1 MHVICVEGRISFSET
16 LPDIAGLTFV
26 SRPLLDGESTF
37 GPRYALE
44 DGSIVDKFPDKT
56 DEEVGALI
64 AAQEAAVAEVAAAL
78 AEVSPVEFKL
88 LFTLEERIA
97 LRTARATDVVLQDF
111 FDIAE
116 DARLTSVELTLPS
129 TIAALDYMVSKG
141 FLTAERAAKIKLGQ
155 RP

>member
-1 MHVICVEGRISFSET
+1 MHIICVEGRISISET

-26 SRPLLDGESTF
+26 SRPLLDGESSF

-44 DGSIVDKFPDKT
+44 GDSIVDKFPGKT
-56 DEEVGALI
+56 DEEVAVLV
-64 AAQEAAVAEVAAAL
+64 AAQEAAVANTVAAIT
-78 AEVSPVEFKL
+78 EISPVEFKL
-88 LFTLEERIA
+88 LFTPQERIA
-97 LRTARATDVVLQDF
+97 LRAAKATDIVLQDF

-116 DARLTSVELTLPS
+116 DLRLTKIELTLSS